1 MFGYNGK
8 IIDADLTNRKI
19 DILPLSEEVA
29 RSYIG
34 GSGLAAKII
43 YQETSPQIDPLDSQN
58 LLVFMTG
65 PFTNTRIPTSGRH
78 AVAAR
83 SPLTGIWGESDVG
96 GSWGIS
102 LKRAGYDGIKIKGAS
117 KTPVYI
123 WVHNEKVE
131 IRNAEHLWGID
142 TYRVADLLKK
152 ETSERA
158 SVACIGPAGESLVKF
173 ASIMHDGKNARAA
186 GRCGLGAVMGSKRLK
201 AIIVEGRGKTYI
213 KDEETLQKLIKKL
226 TPLMR
231 REAFFLGKYG
241 TTGSEVELE
250 EIGDLPIKNW
260 RQGRW
265 KEGAK
270 KLSGQILLKT
280 IFSGNYH
287 CKTCPIGCGKQVK
300 IREGKYAGVDGAAAE
315 HETVGTLGALCLV
328 DNLEAISFAN
338 QLCNQYG
345 MDTISTGGAVAFAM
359 EAYEKGLISS
369 SDLDGL
375 KLTWGNADA
384 MVEMVRRIGE
394 RNGLG
399 RLLGEGVRKA
409 AEEIGGRA
417 LEFAIHVKG
426 LELPAHDP
434 RAFYSLA
441 LGYATS
447 NRGACHLQ
455 AYSHPL
461 EGWIAMPD
469 LGYPKTLPPNT
480 EEEKAELV
488 IKLQNLMSIFDSLK
502 ICKYSLY
509 GGIEPHH
516 LVEFLNSITGWNI
529 DLKECMLIGER
540 IFNLKRL
547 YNVRCGISR
556 KDDTLPPRLLT
567 HTRGE
572 GGAADNLPHLGKML
586 NGYYKLRGWSEEGIP
601 LEGKLKEVGLNY
613 ELNPVSRES

>member
-1 MFGYNGK
+1 MFGYNGR
-8 IIDADLTNRKI
+8 ILEVDLSNRKI
-19 DILPLSEEVA
+19 DILRLDKEIA
-29 RSYIG
+29 RNYIG

-43 YQETSPQIDPLDSQN
+43 YKETSSEIDPLNSRS

-65 PFTNTRIPTSGRH
+65 PFTGTTIPTSGRH
-78 AVAAR
+78 AVAGR
-83 SPLTGIWGESDVG
+83 SPLTGIWAESDVG

-102 LKRAGYDGIKIKGAS
+102 LKRAGYDGIKIRGVS
-117 KTPVYI
+117 ESPVYLWI
-123 WVHNEKVE
+123 HSGKVE
-131 IRNAEHLWGID
+131 IKDAKHLWGID
-142 TYRVADLLKK
+142 TYRVEDLLKK
-152 ETSERA
+152 EADEKA

-186 GRCGLGAVMGSKRLK
+186 GRCGLGAVMGGKKLK
-201 AIIVEGRGKTYI
+201 AIVVEGKEKTKI
-213 KDEETLQKLIKKL
+213 KDEEALRRLIKKII
-226 TPLMR
+226 PQMR
-231 REAFFLGKYG
+231 EKAAFLGEYG
-241 TTGSEVELE
+241 TTGSAVELE

-265 KEGAK
+265 KDGAER
-270 KLSGQILLKT
+270 LSGQILLKT
-280 IFSGNYH
+280 IFSGDYH

-315 HETVGTLGALCLV
+315 YETIATLGALCLV
-328 DNLEAISFAN
+328 DNLEAVSMAN

-345 MDTISTGGAVAFAM
+345 MDTISTGGVIAFAM
-359 EAYEKGLISS
+359 EAYEKGIISS

-375 KLTWGNADA
+375 KLTWGSADA
-384 MVEMVRRIGE
+384 VVEMVRRIGE
-394 RNGLG
+394 RKGLG
-399 RLLGEGVRKA
+399 KLLGEGVRKA

-461 EGWIAMPD
+461 ERWIAMSD
-469 LGYPKTLPPNT
+469 LDYQKCLSPHT
-480 EEEKAELV
+480 EKGKAELV
-488 IKLQNLMSIFDSLK
+488 IKLQNLMCMFDSLK

-516 LVEFLNSITGWNI
+516 LVEFLNLVTGWDM
-529 DLKECMLIGER
+529 DLKEFMRVGER

-556 KDDTLPPRLLT
+556 KDDILPPRLLT

-572 GGAADNLPHLGKML
+572 GGAADTLPHLGRML
-586 NGYYKLRGWSEEGIP
+586 NEYYKLRGWSEDGIP
-601 LEGKLKEVGLNY
+601 LSSKFKEVDLD
-613 ELNPVSRES
+613 V